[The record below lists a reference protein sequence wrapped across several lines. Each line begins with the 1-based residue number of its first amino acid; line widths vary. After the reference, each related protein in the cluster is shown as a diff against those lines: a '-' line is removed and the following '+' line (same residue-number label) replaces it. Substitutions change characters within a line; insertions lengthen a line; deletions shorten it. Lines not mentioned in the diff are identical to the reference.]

1 MEQYP
6 EVRPGPPAYA
16 VDPPESGGPPV
27 SGVPSEATGRTVI
40 QEQAVAKV
48 AAAAARSV
56 PGVHSLGT
64 APSRALGAIRDAVGA
79 DHAAGVRAEVG
90 ETQAAVDVTLVAK
103 YGVPL
108 QKLADSVRAA
118 VYLAVEE
125 LTGLTVI
132 EVNVEIADVF
142 IGESRPGDARQ
153 AEAPAAPRS
162 AGPAGIEV
170 L

>member
-16 VDPPESGGPPV
+16 VDPPESGVPPV
-27 SGVPSEATGRTVI
+27 PGGPSESGGRTVI

-56 PGVHSLGT
+56 PGVHSLGS

-79 DHAAGVRAEVG
+79 DHAPGVRAEAG
-90 ETQAAVDVTLVAK
+90 QTQAAVDITLVAK

-108 QKLADSVRAA
+108 QKLADEVRAA
-118 VYLAVEE
+118 IYRAVEE

-142 IGESRPGDARQ
+142 IGESRPGETRQ
-153 AEAPAAPRS
+153 PEPPAAPRL

>member
-1 MEQYP
+1 MEQHP
-6 EVRPGPPAYA
+6 DVQPGPPAYA
-16 VDPPESGGPPV
+16 VGPPDEV
-27 SGVPSEATGRTVI
+27 GGRTVI
-40 QEQAVAKV
+40 HEQAVAKV
-48 AAAAARSV
+48 AAAAARAV

-79 DHAAGVRAEVG
+79 DHASGVRAEAG
-90 ETQAAVDVTLVAK
+90 ETQAAVDITLVAK

-108 QKLADSVRAA
+108 QKLADDVRNA
-118 VYLAVEE
+118 VYRAVEAY
-125 LTGLTVI
+125 TGLTVI

-142 IGESRPGDARQ
+142 IGETKPGDARQ
-153 AEAPAAPRS
+153 AEPPSVTPRS

>member
-1 MEQYP
+1 MEQHP
-6 EVRPGPPAYA
+6 EVQPGPPAYT
-16 VDPPESGGPPV
+16 VDQPDPDQPG
-27 SGVPSEATGRTVI
+27 ATGRTVI
-40 QEQAVAKV
+40 HEQAVAKV
-48 AAAAARSV
+48 AAAAARAV

-79 DHAAGVRAEVG
+79 DHVSGVRAEAG
-90 ETQAAVDVTLVAK
+90 TMQAAVDVTLVAK

-108 QKLADSVRAA
+108 QKLADEVRAA
-118 VYLAVEE
+118 VYRAVEQ
-125 LTGLTVI
+125 LTGLAVI

-142 IGESRPGDARQ
+142 IGEAKPGEPR
-153 AEAPAAPRS
+153 AELAAAPPPSSAPHQS